1 VTITAQGWRKRQ
13 IADAIE
19 ANTQGINMLHETTS
33 EFVRHIACEHCGSSD
48 ANALY
53 SDGHTYCFACGVIE
67 SESSHE
73 DKERWK
79 EAINRA
85 NAMKTEGEVKPIPD
99 RGITRDT
106 CEHYKVTQ
114 TGQKHIYPYADE
126 TGAYVASKV
135 RTVANKTFSVEGHWG
150 KSTLFGQSLFHKG
163 GKYVTLVEGEL
174 DALAA
179 FQMLGSK
186 WPVVSI
192 KNGAQSA
199 LKDCKANFEWLDSF
213 DSVVICFDA
222 DEPGKKAA
230 EEVAELFGV
239 KAKIVKHIQ
248 NCKDA
253 CDYLK
258 SGETKSFVD
267 SWWKAE
273 TYVPDGIVA
282 ASSLWDEVSKPEQ
295 PAEALYPFKGLNSLL
310 YGFRPAELVTV
321 TAGSGLG
328 KSQFLRE
335 ILYHILNTTKWNIGG
350 MFLEESVRKTARS
363 IMSLRANKLLHLPDT
378 KVSTEELHDAFQHTL
393 GTDRI
398 YLFDHFGS
406 TSADNIIN
414 RIRYMAK
421 ACDCRIVFL
430 DHLSIIISGQD
441 NGDERKAI
449 DVMMTRLRTLVQEL
463 NITLIVVSHLKRPNG
478 NQGHE
483 DGQAVSLSQLRGS
496 GAIAQL
502 SDAVITLERNS
513 MSADATE
520 RHTTKVAVAKNRY
533 SGLTGPACDLRYD
546 VDTGR
551 MFEVKLEDL

>member
-1 VTITAQGWRKRQ
+1 MTITAQGWRKRQ

>member
-1 VTITAQGWRKRQ
+1 MTITAQGWRKRQ

-126 TGAYVASKV
+126 SGAYVASKV
-135 RTVANKTFSVEGHWG
+135 RTVANKAFSVEGLWG
-150 KSTLFGQSLFHKG
+150 KTTLFGQSLFHKG

-213 DSVVICFDA
+213 ESVVICFDA

-230 EEVAELFGV
+230 EEVAELFGA

-248 NCKDA
+248 TCKDA

-310 YGFRPAELVTV
+310 YGFRPAELITV

-363 IMSLRANKLLHLPDT
+363 IMSLKANKLLHLPDT
-378 KVSTEELHDAFQHTL
+378 KVSTEELEDAFKHTL

-398 YLFDHFGS
+398 FLFDHFGS

-441 NGDERKAI
+441 SGDERKAI

-463 NITLIVVSHLKRPNG
+463 NITLIVVSHLKRPSG

-551 MFEVKLEDL
+551 MYEVKLEDL